1 MEKVELE
8 LSDEEFSTVSSMST
22 ADAAIEICR
31 IHFRRMDT
39 RATFPPPA
47 KGADLRIRFPNGAET
62 DIEVKGT
69 EKVGL
74 AWNQFKVSSQQSH
87 DLLMRGIPLYRVT
100 EVGSRTVKV
109 FVMRYGADFDVTRAP
124 LEHSSTAL
132 EVNVGDQGAVLT
144 GELTLCCS

>member
-1 MEKVELE
+1 MTKVELE

-31 IHFRRMDT
+31 IHIRRGDP
-39 RATFPPPA
+39 RATFLPPG
-47 KGADLRIRFPNGAET
+47 KGADIRLRFSDGTET

-69 EKVGL
+69 EKVGP

-100 EVGSRTVKV
+100 EVGSRKVKV
-109 FVMRYGADFDVTRAP
+109 FVMRYGADFEMSPEPRWNIHP
-124 LEHSSTAL
+124 PRSK
-132 EVNVGDQGAVLT
+132 
-144 GELTLCCS
+144 

>member
-8 LSDEEFSTVSSMST
+8 LSDGEFSTVSSMST

-31 IHFRRMDT
+31 IHFRRVDA

-87 DLLMRGIPLYRVT
+87 DLLMRGIPLI
-100 EVGSRTVKV
+100 GSQKLVHAQSK
-109 FVMRYGADFDVTRAP
+109 F
-124 LEHSSTAL
+124 SSCATAL
-132 EVNVGDQGAVLT
+132 
-144 GELTLCCS
+144 TLKCHPNSV